1 MARELLHRRPWCGRV
16 GRRPWQPVRGD
27 RRARGRDGISGVW
40 GLSIPMPITITSA
53 PSQPCRSGIDAP
65 FYLHGAD
72 APLLKRA
79 NLYRLLFEGR
89 EAVQIP
95 AISHDIAGLPAT
107 FDIGPF
113 AISWIATPGHTDGSV
128 CLLIEDA
135 LFSGDTLMHND
146 VGRTDLPGGNHER
159 LLVSVRKLMLL
170 PGETVVY
177 GGHGPEYDAGRGV
190 CAGEPRLEVAAVIAI
205 EQIACA
211 FPSRCLSNEELKAA
225 YPDWDFDRLE
235 RRTGVL
241 SRYVA
246 ADGETAL
253 DFANRACR
261 DPDCGGR
268 RFGSMR
274 STPSFSALRVPITSC
289 RRIRASCTA
298 SWDSNRRLW
307 RSTSRWPVPATFT
320 ACNWAP
326 V

>member
-1 MARELLHRRPWCGRV
+1 MEAQRGIRVETVVNGRWRENCYIVAHGADVLVVDPGSQPEEIAARV
-16 GRRPWQPVRGD
+16 GAMGSRVL
-27 RRARGRDGISGVW
+27 GIVNTHAHYDHIGAVAA
-40 GLSIPMPITITSA
+40 L
-53 PSQPCRSGIDAP
+53 QERYRAP

-95 AISHDIAGLPAT
+95 AISYDIAGLPAT

-177 GGHGPEYDAGRGV
+177 GGHGPSTT
-190 CAGEPRLEVAAVIAI
+190 LAAEFA
-205 EQIACA
+205 
-211 FPSRCLSNEELKAA
+211 PGSRVWKLLQ
-225 YPDWDFDRLE
+225 
-235 RRTGVL
+235 
-241 SRYVA
+241 
-246 ADGETAL
+246 
-253 DFANRACR
+253 
-261 DPDCGGR
+261 
-268 RFGSMR
+268 
-274 STPSFSALRVPITSC
+274 
-289 RRIRASCTA
+289 
-298 SWDSNRRLW
+298 
-307 RSTSRWPVPATFT
+307 
-320 ACNWAP
+320 
-326 V
+326 